1 MLFAIARRDK
11 PGMGDKR
18 AELLAAHAEYQKAFM
33 PADHLR
39 RWTGRRRNG
48 CRQFRLR
55 RRGHH
60 GSSPGN
66 VLVLDVPDRAAAEAM
81 HANDPYT
88 LGGVFET
95 VIIEPFS
102 AAGAGASVKL
112 ISLPGH

>member
-33 PADHLR
+33 PLITFGGGLVEDGTDIENFVYGEEGIKLV
-39 RWTGRRRNG
+39 T
-48 CRQFRLR
+48 
-55 RRGHH
+55 
-60 GSSPGN
+60 GN

-95 VIIEPFS
+95 VIIEPFLQRVPELTS
-102 AAGAGASVKL
+102 G
-112 ISLPGH
+112 